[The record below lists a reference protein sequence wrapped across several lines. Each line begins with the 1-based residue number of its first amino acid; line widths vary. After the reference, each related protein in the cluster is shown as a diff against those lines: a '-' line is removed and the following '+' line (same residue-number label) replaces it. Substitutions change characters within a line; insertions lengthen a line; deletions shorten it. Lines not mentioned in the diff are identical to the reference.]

1 MNPRPSRDALRSTK
15 KSSDS
20 SARGDAGSLDGA
32 ALARPSGKTT
42 TPDTEVATRFAHPF
56 ATGFV
61 VTLGV
66 LAAVLLSVAL
76 KSLSTVIIYVVLALF
91 VALGLDPIVRR
102 LERHG
107 IKRGWGI
114 LIVFACF
121 LVVIA
126 GVVLVMLPPVIQ
138 QIAQFAASIPAAIT
152 DFQTTDLYK
161 NIAAMFGANIV
172 DLVNQAK
179 DFISNPANLAAIGG
193 GALQFGAG
201 VVGAISGSFIV
212 VVLTLYF
219 LASLSTMKLAFYRI
233 APARSRATV
242 ANLTDQITDSV
253 GGYLIGMVILA
264 ACNAVIAFFL
274 HLLLG
279 LPFPAL
285 MALLAFLIT
294 LIPLIG
300 SVLYWVA
307 ASSIALFSSPLLAL
321 IFAVVYLAYIQLEAY
336 FLTPKVMNKTISI
349 PGSLVV
355 IGALVGGTLLGLI
368 GALVAIPVTA
378 SLLLIIKQV
387 WIPKQDA
394 KL

>member
-1 MNPRPSRDALRSTK
+1 MSLRPSRKQPHTATPADVDHASRDAATHLHASP
-15 KSSDS
+15 
-20 SARGDAGSLDGA
+20 ARG
-32 ALARPSGKTT
+32 R
-42 TPDTEVATRFAHPF
+42 EVATRFAHPF

-66 LAAVLLSVAL
+66 LGAILLGIAL
-76 KSLSTVIIYVVLALF
+76 RSLSTVLIYIVLALF

-102 LERHG
+102 LERHN

-114 LIVFACF
+114 LIVFAGF
-121 LVVIA
+121 LVVMT
-126 GVVLVMLPPVIQ
+126 GVVLLILPPVIQ
-138 QIAQFAASIPAAIT
+138 QIVQFATSIPTALT
-152 DFQTTDLYK
+152 EFQQSDFYK
-161 NIAAMFGANIV
+161 NVTATFGANLAQLV
-172 DLVNQAK
+172 DEAK
-179 DFISNPANLAAIGG
+179 SFISNPSNLLAIGG

-201 VVGAISGSFIV
+201 VVGAVSGSFIV

-219 LASLSTMKLAFYRI
+219 LASLGTMKLAFYRLV
-233 APARSRATV
+233 PAHSRTKV
-242 ANLTDQITDSV
+242 AGLTDQITDSV

-264 ACNAVIAFFL
+264 ASNSVLAFFL
-274 HLLLG
+274 HLILG

-300 SVLYWVA
+300 SVLYWVL
-307 ASSIALFSSPLLAL
+307 ASVIALFTSPLLAL
-321 IFAVVYLAYIQLEAY
+321 IFALVYLAYMQLEAY

-378 SLLLIIKQV
+378 SILLLIKQV
-387 WIPKQDA
+387 FIPKQDA
-394 KL
+394 KLSPS

>member
-1 MNPRPSRDALRSTK
+1 MSPRLPRKPLRTNAPSAAPTAPGAPSVPAVPTT
-15 KSSDS
+15 
-20 SARGDAGSLDGA
+20 ARGAEPERHIS
-32 ALARPSGKTT
+32 
-42 TPDTEVATRFAHPF
+42 TRFDHPF

-66 LAAVLLSVAL
+66 LAAILLGIALNSLATVL
-76 KSLSTVIIYVVLALF
+76 IYIVLALF
-91 VALGLDPIVRR
+91 AALGLDPVVRR

-107 IKRGWGI
+107 VKRGWGI
-114 LIVFACF
+114 LIVFASF
-121 LVVIA
+121 LLVMA
-126 GVVLVMLPPVIQ
+126 SVVLVILPPVVQ

-152 DFQTTDLYK
+152 EFQNSEMYK
-161 NIAAMFGANIV
+161 NIIATFGTNLADMF
-172 DLVNQAK
+172 NQAK
-179 DFISNPANLAAIGG
+179 AFISNPANLWAIGG
-193 GALQFGAG
+193 GALQLGAG
-201 VVGAISGSFIV
+201 IVGAISGSFIV

-219 LASLSTMKLAFYRI
+219 LASLNTMKLAFYRL
-233 APARSRATV
+233 APARVRAKV
-242 ANLTDQITDSV
+242 ADLTDQITDSV

-264 ACNAVIAFFL
+264 ACNAVVAFIL
-274 HLLLG
+274 HLALG

-300 SVLYWVA
+300 SVVYWVT
-307 ASSIALFSSPLLAL
+307 ASIIALFSSPLLAL
-321 IFAVVYLAYIQLEAY
+321 IFAIIYLAYIQFEAY

-378 SLLLIIKQV
+378 SVLLIVKQV
-387 WIPKQDA
+387 LIPKQDA

>member
-1 MNPRPSRDALRSTK
+1 MSPRLPRKPLRTNAPSAAPTAPAAPSVPAVPTTA
-15 KSSDS
+15 S
-20 SARGDAGSLDGA
+20 GA
-32 ALARPSGKTT
+32 EPERHVS
-42 TPDTEVATRFAHPF
+42 TRFDHPF

-66 LAAVLLSVAL
+66 LAAILLGIALNSLATVL
-76 KSLSTVIIYVVLALF
+76 IYIVLALF
-91 VALGLDPIVRR
+91 AALGLDPVVRR

-107 IKRGWGI
+107 VKRGWGI
-114 LIVFACF
+114 LIVFASF
-121 LVVIA
+121 LLVMA
-126 GVVLVMLPPVIQ
+126 SVVLVILPPVVQ

-152 DFQTTDLYK
+152 EFQNSEMYK
-161 NIAAMFGANIV
+161 NIIATFGTNLADMF
-172 DLVNQAK
+172 NQAK
-179 DFISNPANLAAIGG
+179 AFISNPANLWAIGG
-193 GALQFGAG
+193 GALQLGAG
-201 VVGAISGSFIV
+201 IVGAISGSFIV
-212 VVLTLYF
+212 VVLTLYL
-219 LASLSTMKLAFYRI
+219 LASLNTMKLAFYRL
-233 APARSRATV
+233 APARVRAKV
-242 ANLTDQITDSV
+242 ADLTDQITDSV

-264 ACNAVIAFFL
+264 ACNAVVAFIL
-274 HLLLG
+274 HLALG

-300 SVLYWVA
+300 SVVYWVT
-307 ASSIALFSSPLLAL
+307 ASIIALFSSPLLAL
-321 IFAVVYLAYIQLEAY
+321 IFAIIYLAYIQFEAY

-378 SLLLIIKQV
+378 SVLLIVKQV
-387 WIPKQDA
+387 LIPKQDA

>member
-1 MNPRPSRDALRSTK
+1 VL
-15 KSSDS
+15 
-20 SARGDAGSLDGA
+20 SAIL
-32 ALARPSGKTT
+32 
-42 TPDTEVATRFAHPF
+42 
-56 ATGFV
+56 
-61 VTLGV
+61 LGI
-66 LAAVLLSVAL
+66 AL
-76 KSLSTVIIYVVLALF
+76 KSLSTVLIYVVLALF

-107 IKRGWGI
+107 VKRGWGI
-114 LIVFACF
+114 LIVFASF
-121 LVVIA
+121 LLVMT
-126 GVVLVMLPPVIQ
+126 GVVLLILPPVIQ
-138 QIAQFAASIPAAIT
+138 QIAQFAASIPAALT
-152 DFQTTDLYK
+152 DFQQTDFYK
-161 NIAAMFGANIV
+161 QVTATFGANLA

-179 DFISNPANLAAIGG
+179 SFISNPSNLMAIGG

-201 VVGAISGSFIV
+201 VVGAVSGSFIV

-219 LASLSTMKLAFYRI
+219 LASLSTMKLAFYRVM
-233 APARSRATV
+233 PARSRATI

-264 ACNAVIAFFL
+264 ACNSIIAFFL
-274 HLLLG
+274 HLILG

-285 MALLAFLIT
+285 MALLAFFIT

-307 ASSIALFSSPLLAL
+307 ASVIALFSSPLLAL
-321 IFAVVYLAYIQLEAY
+321 LFAVIYLAYIQLEAY

-355 IGALVGGTLLGLI
+355 IGALVGGTLLGLV

-378 SLLLIIKQV
+378 SLLLIVKQV

-394 KL
+394 KF

>member
-1 MNPRPSRDALRSTK
+1 MSPRLPRKPLRPSA
-15 KSSDS
+15 SSPAMSVPDVPGIS
-20 SARGDAGSLDGA
+20 GTPAPATA
-32 ALARPSGKTT
+32 ARP
-42 TPDTEVATRFAHPF
+42 TEPERHVATRFDHPF
-56 ATGFV
+56 GTGFV

-66 LAAVLLSVAL
+66 LAAILLGVAL
-76 KSLSTVIIYVVLALF
+76 NSLSTVIIYVVLALF

-107 IKRGWGI
+107 VKRGWGI
-114 LIVFACF
+114 LIVFAGF
-121 LVVIA
+121 L
-126 GVVLVMLPPVIQ
+126 LVMTGVILVILPPVIQ
-138 QIAQFAASIPAAIT
+138 QIAQFAGSIPAAISE
-152 DFQTTDLYK
+152 FQTSEVYK
-161 NIAAMFGANIV
+161 NIIAMFGAN
-172 DLVNQAK
+172 LAAMLNQAK
-179 DFISNPANLAAIGG
+179 AFISNPANLLAIGG

-201 VVGAISGSFIV
+201 IVGAISGSFIV

-219 LASLSTMKLAFYRI
+219 LASLNTMKLAFYRL
-233 APARSRATV
+233 APARVRNKMAD
-242 ANLTDQITDSV
+242 LTDQITDSV

-264 ACNAVIAFFL
+264 ACNSVVAFIL
-274 HLLLG
+274 HLALG

-300 SVLYWVA
+300 SVLYWVT
-307 ASSIALFSSPLLAL
+307 ASVIALFTSPLLAL
-321 IFAVVYLAYIQLEAY
+321 IFAIIYLAYIQLEAY
-336 FLTPKVMNKTISI
+336 FLTPKVMNKAISI

-378 SLLLIIKQV
+378 SILLIIKQV
-387 WIPKQDA
+387 LIPKQDA

>member
-1 MNPRPSRDALRSTK
+1 MSLRPARKTPRSTTASSGSAARDGMPPGTPPRPS
-15 KSSDS
+15 
-20 SARGDAGSLDGA
+20 A
-32 ALARPSGKTT
+32 A
-42 TPDTEVATRFAHPF
+42 PDPEVATKFSHPF

-66 LAAVLLSVAL
+66 LSAILLGIAL
-76 KSLSTVIIYVVLALF
+76 KSLSTVLIYVVLALF

-107 IKRGWGI
+107 VKRGWGI
-114 LIVFACF
+114 LIVFASF
-121 LVVIA
+121 LLVMT
-126 GVVLVMLPPVIQ
+126 GVVLLILPPVIQ
-138 QIAQFAASIPAAIT
+138 QIAQFAASIPAALT
-152 DFQTTDLYK
+152 DFQQTDFYK
-161 NIAAMFGANIV
+161 QVTATFGANPA

-179 DFISNPANLAAIGG
+179 SFISNPSNLMAIGG

-201 VVGAISGSFIV
+201 VVGAVSGSFIV

-219 LASLSTMKLAFYRI
+219 LASLSTMKLAFYRVM
-233 APARSRATV
+233 PARSRATI

-264 ACNAVIAFFL
+264 ACNSIIAFFL
-274 HLLLG
+274 HLILG

-285 MALLAFLIT
+285 MALLAFFIT

-307 ASSIALFSSPLLAL
+307 ASVIALFSSPLLAL
-321 IFAVVYLAYIQLEAY
+321 LFAVIYLAYIQLEAY

-355 IGALVGGTLLGLI
+355 IGALVGGTLLGLV

-378 SLLLIIKQV
+378 SLLLIVKQV

-394 KL
+394 KF

>member
-1 MNPRPSRDALRSTK
+1 MSLRPSRKSLRPTK
-15 KSSDS
+15 ASSDTAGIEIPATPAVSARAS
-20 SARGDAGSLDGA
+20 SAD
-32 ALARPSGKTT
+32 P
-42 TPDTEVATRFAHPF
+42 EVATRFAHPF

-66 LAAVLLSVAL
+66 LSAILLGFAL

-107 IKRGWGI
+107 VKRGWGI
-114 LIVFACF
+114 LIVFASF
-121 LVVIA
+121 LLVLTGVI
-126 GVVLVMLPPVIQ
+126 LLILPPVIQ
-138 QIAQFAASIPAAIT
+138 QIAQFAQSIPAAIT
-152 DFQTTDLYK
+152 DFQTSDFYK
-161 NIAAMFGANIV
+161 SLTAMFGANIA
-172 DLVNQAK
+172 DIVNQAK
-179 DFISNPANLAAIGG
+179 TYISNPSNLLAIGG

-219 LASLSTMKLAFYRI
+219 LASLSTMKQAFYRI
-233 APARSRATV
+233 APARSRATI
-242 ANLTDQITDSV
+242 ASLTDQITDSV

-264 ACNAVIAFFL
+264 ACNSVVAFIL
-274 HLLLG
+274 HFALG

-300 SVLYWVA
+300 SVLYWVT
-307 ASSIALFSSPLLAL
+307 ASAIALFSSPLLAL
-321 IFAVVYLAYIQLEAY
+321 IFAVIYLAYIQFEAY

-378 SLLLIIKQV
+378 SILLIIKQV
-387 WIPKQDA
+387 GIPKQDA
-394 KL
+394 KF